1 MEFTWNVATLV
12 YVMDAS
18 KRLMIQ
24 IKMKMEKSTAQY
36 VERKVL
42 QPVKFI
48 TFKAMNF
55 KIQNLDEMKTQNL
68 PLYFLIFFYVSIFL
82 IIKRVFGKSR

>member
-55 KIQNLDEMKTQNL
+55 KIQNLDEMKTQTL
-68 PLYFLIFFYVSIFL
+68 PLYFLIFFLYFYFL
-82 IIKRVFGKSR
+82 NH

>member
-36 VERKVL
+36 VERKVPQL
-42 QPVKFI
+42 VKFI

-55 KIQNLDEMKTQNL
+55 KIQNLDEMKTH
-68 PLYFLIFFYVSIFL
+68 FLIFFYISIFL
-82 IIKRVFGKSR
+82 IIK

>member
-55 KIQNLDEMKTQNL
+55 KIQNLDEMKTQKL
-68 PLYFLIFFYVSIFL
+68 PLYFLIFFYISIFL
-82 IIKRVFGKSR
+82 MIKRVFGKSR